1 VEEAMKITTIV
12 LAAALTAGAT
22 SAFAQGAPSGAPAA
36 GGPPPRAQL
45 SADDRAALVDARIA
59 ALKAGLKLTAEQE
72 KLWPPV
78 EKAIR
83 DTAAHRQA
91 RMEAMRKQR
100 AEHNA
105 KPDVVER
112 LRTGADRMTETAA
125 DLRRLADAV
134 GPLNATLDDGQ
145 KRRLGILMKFGQGHF
160 GRPGKPGPGGPG
172 QP

>member
-1 VEEAMKITTIV
+1 MKITTIV
-12 LAAALTAGAT
+12 LAAALAAGAT
-22 SAFAQGAPSGAPAA
+22 GAFAQGAPA

-59 ALKAGLKLTAEQE
+59 GLKAGLKLTAEQE

-83 DTAAHRQA
+83 DTATNRQA
-91 RMEAMRKQR
+91 RMDALRKQR
-100 AEHNA
+100 MDGNSR
-105 KPDVVER
+105 PDIVER
-112 LRTGADRMTETAA
+112 LKTGADRMTETAA

-160 GRPGKPGPGGPG
+160 GHPGKPGPGGRG
-172 QP
+172 